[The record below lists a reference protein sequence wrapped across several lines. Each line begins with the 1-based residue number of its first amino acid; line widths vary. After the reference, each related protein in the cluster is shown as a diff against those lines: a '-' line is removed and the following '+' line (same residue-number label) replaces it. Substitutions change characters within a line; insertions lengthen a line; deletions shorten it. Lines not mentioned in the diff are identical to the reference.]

1 MKPVPGILIVAPVLL
16 AIILLSSCA
25 TFNQPP
31 DPAKV
36 QTQIA
41 EYRQQEIELV
51 RDTVSD
57 PARVERLLELLAERD
72 RLVEAHAQRVT
83 AHRERMA
90 ALAADYDARRED
102 FETLLADFN
111 RQRAS
116 AQKDTIDLVA
126 AMKAATTADEWKVI
140 SRFQLKR
147 LHPRELAYGT
157 ATPGG

>member
-1 MKPVPGILIVAPVLL
+1 
-16 AIILLSSCA
+16 
-25 TFNQPP
+25 
-31 DPAKV
+31 
-36 QTQIA
+36 
-41 EYRQQEIELV
+41 
-51 RDTVSD
+51 
-57 PARVERLLELLAERD
+57 
-72 RLVEAHAQRVT
+72 
-83 AHRERMA
+83 MA

-157 ATPGG
+157 AAPGG